1 MHVWGASVLIRDR
14 GNHWPSCGTAKRALP
29 LMFVVIAATC
39 FPLCDASAQTVTGNG
54 SRQEVPEDQTHI
66 RLGRIVLTPAL
77 TLRSGFDDNIF
88 QSENNPTSDVVST
101 IAPRITLEGEWQDFR
116 AYVSTGMELG
126 FFARSS
132 DDDYQDADIRITSN
146 IDLDTSTIEGGISWQ
161 QNHDPR
167 GGNDVASNAREPVI
181 YQDINTHIS
190 GRYVADRLRY
200 ESRLSLRRL
209 EFDDS
214 TALDGTA
221 IRNDDR
227 NRTETTETLR
237 ALIALDLDR
246 EAYGEITLN
255 QRQYDRTP
263 DDTGLTRDS
272 AGFALYGG
280 VRFDLTDL
288 VKADLAA
295 GWMTRTYADPAFG
308 NIGDYTLRGDIDWS
322 VTRLTSLN
330 FNAARAVRET
340 TITGASG
347 ILAFDFGM
355 GVSHELRRWL
365 QIGATAS
372 YSNEQFQQ
380 TTRRD
385 QTGQLGA
392 TIEYRMNRF
401 TRLTGAIDHDMQKSN
416 TNGESYRRFQSLISL
431 KLEI

>member
-1 MHVWGASVLIRDR
+1 MLVAVTITIFPLSASV
-14 GNHWPSCGTAKRALP
+14 
-29 LMFVVIAATC
+29 
-39 FPLCDASAQTVTGNG
+39 AQTATGNG
-54 SRQEVPEDQTHI
+54 SRHAVPEDQTHI
-66 RLGRIVLTPAL
+66 RLGRFVLTPAL
-77 TLRSGFDDNIF
+77 TLRSGYDDNIF
-88 QSENNPTSDVVST
+88 QSENNPTSDMVSVL
-101 IAPRITLEGEWQDFR
+101 APRLTLQGEWQDFR
-116 AYVSTGMELG
+116 VNLGAGMELG

-132 DDDYQDADIRITSN
+132 DDDYRDADLGISGN
-146 IDLDTSTIEGGISWQ
+146 VDLDTSSIEGGFSWQ
-161 QNHDPR
+161 QKHDPR
-167 GGNDVASNAREPVI
+167 GGNDVASNAREPVL
-181 YQDINTHIS
+181 YQDITTHIS
-190 GRYVADRLRY
+190 GRYGADRLRY
-200 ESRLSLRRL
+200 ETRLSLRRL

-227 NRTETTETLR
+227 NRIESTETLR
-237 ALIALDLDR
+237 ALIALDPDR

-263 DDTGLTRDS
+263 DDTGRTRDS

-288 VKADLAA
+288 IKADLAA
-295 GWMTRTYADPAFG
+295 GWMARSYADPAFG

-322 VTRLTSLN
+322 VTRLTGLS
-330 FNAARAVRET
+330 FNAARTVRET

-347 ILAFDFGM
+347 ILGFDFGI

-365 QIGATAS
+365 HIGARAT
-372 YSNEQFQQ
+372 YRNEQFQQ

-385 QTGQLGA
+385 QTGTLGA
-392 TIEYRMNRF
+392 TVEYRMNRL
-401 TRLTGAIDHDMQKSN
+401 TRLTGTIDHDMRRSN